1 MSLSQEPAFS
11 TLKNNFVVGYKDI
24 TGESYAGVSGV
35 HMPTGNAVPT
45 TNGAGP
51 HNLQTFILAPD
62 GTVMTC
68 LPGYWAPQDL
78 VSELKLGQ
86 DLYKVWSDRYLSR
99 AEKDARFRNMQQEH
113 LRSHPAQMVR
123 RSRMQGFDQKY
134 EAKNRLQTS
143 DCILDSRLASVVLEK
158 GMKPPMG
165 AFKTTD
171 QIMHD
176 RMMQRPFVPYQQFDV
191 VAFTDYGRPFYN
203 KNEDQRTATGE
214 VNKDLVKGQPLM
226 GNTAEM
232 PGAARRARRQ
242 QQGQLARGKMM
253 NRGAG
258 YFARRGVQTFV
269 RAMR

>member
-11 TLKNNFVVGYKDI
+11 VLKNDFVTGYKDI

-35 HMPTGNAVPT
+35 HMPTGNAVAT

-51 HNLQTFILAPD
+51 HNLQTFVLAPD

-68 LPGYWAPQDL
+68 LPGYWAQQDL
-78 VSELKLGQ
+78 VSELRLGQ
-86 DLYKVWSDRYLSR
+86 DLYKVWTDRSLSR
-99 AEKDARFRNMQQEH
+99 ADKNERFRYMQQAH
-113 LRSHPAQMVR
+113 LRSHPPQEAR
-123 RSRMQGFDQKY
+123 RSKMQGFDQKY

-165 AFKTTD
+165 AFTTTD
-171 QIMHD
+171 QIMLD
-176 RMMQRPFVPYQQFDV
+176 RMMQRPFLPYHQFDV
-191 VAFTDYGRPFYN
+191 VAYTDYGRPFYN

-214 VNKDLVKGQPLM
+214 VNKDLAKGQPLM

-242 QQGQLARGKMM
+242 QQGQMARGRMM